1 MAQIRQA
8 VTEYAILPLGS
19 EQCKAKTQ
27 QIKSLLL
34 YGPKGSGKTLMAE
47 AIANETGAI
56 FMNLSPSNLAGKFQG
71 KTGPTKLMHMAF
83 TVARDP
89 SMAPAV
95 IYIDECDQML
105 AKGAGKGKK
114 AKSAGGDEGPARFK
128 KDLLTY
134 AGNALGLEHRVII
147 IGCSS
152 EPQGGDPKDIKSLF
166 DKKLYLPKPDY
177 ASRVMIWQKAIMEA
191 LTLGSSEWSGNH
203 PSYLPTGWRDEPG
216 ARPEFVPVHLDD
228 EFDLSTLA
236 HISEGYTAGSIR
248 KAVKQ
253 TLTKRRVDRL
263 GKRELKEKEF
273 VSALSR
279 CPVNYQED
287 DLKYRDFTAEIT
299 GLKETRDRI
308 FAKKNEGEGGGDD
321 KKKGKKKKK

>member
-1 MAQIRQA
+1 L
-8 VTEYAILPLGS
+8 TEYAILPLGS
-19 EQCKAKTQ
+19 TQCKAKTQ
-27 QIKSLLL
+27 HIKSLML
-34 YGPKGSGKTLMAE
+34 YGPKGAGKTLMAE
-47 AIANETGAI
+47 AIANEIGAI
-56 FMNLSPSNLAGKFQG
+56 FLNLSPSNLAGKFQG

-105 AKGAGKGKK
+105 AKGAGGKK
-114 AKSAGGDEGPARFK
+114 KKGAATDEGPARFK

-134 AGNALGLEHRVII
+134 ASNALAPEHRVII

-152 EPQGGDPKDIKSLF
+152 EPQGGDPKDCKALF
-166 DKKLYLPKPDY
+166 DKRLYIPMPDY

-191 LTLGSSEWSGNH
+191 LTLGASEWNGTH
-203 PSYLPTGWRDEPG
+203 PSYHPIGWRDEPG
-216 ARPEFVPVHLDD
+216 GRPEFVPVHLDD

-236 HISEGYTAGSIR
+236 HISDGYTAGSIR

-253 TLTKRRVDRL
+253 TLTKRRVERL
-263 GKRELKEKEF
+263 NKRELKEKEF

-287 DLKYRDFTAEIT
+287 RDKYKEFTAEIT
-299 GLKETRDRI
+299 GLKEVRDRI
-308 FAKKNEGEGGGDD
+308 FAKKNEGEDGGDKD
-321 KKKGKKKKK
+321 KKGGKKKKK

>member
-1 MAQIRQA
+1 
-8 VTEYAILPLGS
+8 L
-19 EQCKAKTQ
+19 
-27 QIKSLLL
+27 
-34 YGPKGSGKTLMAE
+34 
-47 AIANETGAI
+47 
-56 FMNLSPSNLAGKFQG
+56 NLSPSNLTGKFAG

-83 TVARDP
+83 AVARDP

-95 IYIDECDQML
+95 IYIDECDQIL
-105 AKGAGKGKK
+105 AKGAGGKK
-114 AKSAGGDEGPARFK
+114 KKGAGTDEGAARFK

-134 AGNALGLEHRVII
+134 AQNALSPEHRVII
-147 IGCSS
+147 VGCSS
-152 EPQGGDPKDIKSLF
+152 EPQAGDPKDCKALF
-166 DKKLYLPKPDY
+166 DKRLYIPKPDY
-177 ASRVMIWQKAIMEA
+177 SSRVMIWQKAIMEA
-191 LTLGSSEWSGNH
+191 LTLGSSEWNGTH
-203 PSYLPTGWRDEPG
+203 PSYLPIGWREEPG
-216 ARPEFVPVHLDD
+216 PRPEFVPVHLDD

-263 GKRELKEKEF
+263 NKRELKEKEF

-299 GLKETRDRI
+299 GLKETRERI
-308 FAKKNEGEGGGDD
+308 LAKKSEGEGGDDKKD

>member
-1 MAQIRQA
+1 
-8 VTEYAILPLGS
+8 
-19 EQCKAKTQ
+19 
-27 QIKSLLL
+27 
-34 YGPKGSGKTLMAE
+34 
-47 AIANETGAI
+47 
-56 FMNLSPSNLAGKFQG
+56 
-71 KTGPTKLMHMAF
+71 
-83 TVARDP
+83 
-89 SMAPAV
+89 MAPAV

-114 AKSAGGDEGPARFK
+114 AKSD
-128 KDLLTY
+128 
-134 AGNALGLEHRVII
+134 
-147 IGCSS
+147 
-152 EPQGGDPKDIKSLF
+152 GGDPKDIKSLF

-299 GLKETRDRI
+299 GLKATRDRI

-321 KKKGKKKKK
+321 KGKKGKKKKK